1 MTLHRHLL
9 SKLPLL
15 LAIGVIFHT
24 SCGTGNNGRTSP
36 SDRTGNDDWLAG
48 LAQDIATA
56 TADEPGQC
64 GVAIIIDNKDTVAFN
79 NRADYPMM
87 SMFKLHEAL
96 AVCATLDT
104 DGISLD
110 SLLSIKRE
118 ELNAGTWSP
127 MLKKYPDGNLQ
138 LPVSELLRY
147 LLVDSDNNASNLL
160 FDKIISPAET
170 DSVVQTIIPGM
181 EFKIEFTE
189 SEMQRDHGRSYSN
202 RTSPLAYAALVN
214 RVFTDNVVSREKQN
228 FIKQC
233 MADCNTGME
242 RIAAPLAKHPEV
254 SFAHRTGS
262 GYVNERGEV
271 IAVNDGGYV
280 SLPSGRNYSIA
291 VFVKDYAGDQEDAER
306 LIACISE
313 TVYNHLAD

>member
-9 SKLPLL
+9 SKSRYCF
-15 LAIGVIFHT
+15 AIGVIFHT

-127 MLKKYPDGNLQ
+127 MLKKISRWQPATPGIGTIT
-138 LPVSELLRY
+138 LPTGLI
-147 LLVDSDNNASNLL
+147 SDNNASNLL
-160 FDKIISPAET
+160 LTK
-170 DSVVQTIIPGM
+170 
-181 EFKIEFTE
+181 
-189 SEMQRDHGRSYSN
+189 SYHP
-202 RTSPLAYAALVN
+202 RKPTALC
-214 RVFTDNVVSREKQN
+214 R
-228 FIKQC
+228 
-233 MADCNTGME
+233 
-242 RIAAPLAKHPEV
+242 P
-254 SFAHRTGS
+254 
-262 GYVNERGEV
+262 
-271 IAVNDGGYV
+271 
-280 SLPSGRNYSIA
+280 
-291 VFVKDYAGDQEDAER
+291 
-306 LIACISE
+306 
-313 TVYNHLAD
+313 

>member
-36 SDRTGNDDWLAG
+36 SDRTGNDDWLVG

-87 SMFKLHEAL
+87 SMFKFHEAL
-96 AVCATLDT
+96 AVCATL
-104 DGISLD
+104 
-110 SLLSIKRE
+110 
-118 ELNAGTWSP
+118 
-127 MLKKYPDGNLQ
+127 
-138 LPVSELLRY
+138 
-147 LLVDSDNNASNLL
+147 
-160 FDKIISPAET
+160 
-170 DSVVQTIIPGM
+170 
-181 EFKIEFTE
+181 
-189 SEMQRDHGRSYSN
+189 
-202 RTSPLAYAALVN
+202 
-214 RVFTDNVVSREKQN
+214 
-228 FIKQC
+228 
-233 MADCNTGME
+233 
-242 RIAAPLAKHPEV
+242 
-254 SFAHRTGS
+254 
-262 GYVNERGEV
+262 
-271 IAVNDGGYV
+271 DGGYV

-313 TVYNHLAD
+313 TVYNRLAD